1 MFMESAPSG
10 KRRNEGLDTFTRC
23 AMMRAGMKPKALY
36 ILDASSFETIYGPEE
51 QAAIASQVQL
61 LDKPFARHQCA
72 EHLDQLREVEFI
84 FSGWFAPVMD
94 EKFLAAAPKL
104 KAVFYGSGTIRGFV
118 TDAFWKRGIVV
129 TSAYAANAIP
139 VAEYILATTLF
150 SLKRGWSHA
159 RETRQ
164 QHKFVRQV
172 VPGAYRSTVGLISL
186 GQIGKLVLDRL
197 RTFDVRQV
205 VYSTSLTPA
214 TAAKLGVESV
224 SLDQLFRESDVISL
238 HTPSLPATKGMI
250 TGAHFAAMKPNAT
263 FINTAR
269 GAVVR
274 ETEMIEVLTHR
285 PDLQAVLDVT
295 DPEPPKPESPL
306 YTLPNVVLTPH
317 IAGSQNNEC
326 RRMGHYMVE
335 ELGRYL
341 AGQPLKWQINQELAA
356 KLA

>member
-1 MFMESAPSG
+1 
-10 KRRNEGLDTFTRC
+10 
-23 AMMRAGMKPKALY
+23 
-36 ILDASSFETIYGPEE
+36 
-51 QAAIASQVQL
+51 
-61 LDKPFARHQCA
+61 
-72 EHLDQLREVEFI
+72 
-84 FSGWFAPVMD
+84 
-94 EKFLAAAPKL
+94 
-104 KAVFYGSGTIRGFV
+104 
-118 TDAFWKRGIVV
+118 
-129 TSAYAANAIP
+129 
-139 VAEYILATTLF
+139 
-150 SLKRGWSHA
+150 
-159 RETRQ
+159 
-164 QHKFVRQV
+164 
-172 VPGAYRSTVGLISL
+172 
-186 GQIGKLVLDRL
+186 
-197 RTFDVRQV
+197 
-205 VYSTSLTPA
+205 
-214 TAAKLGVESV
+214 VESV

>member
-1 MFMESAPSG
+1 
-10 KRRNEGLDTFTRC
+10 
-23 AMMRAGMKPKALY
+23 MMCAGMKPTALY
-36 ILDASSFETIYGPEE
+36 ILDTSSFDMIYGPDE
-51 QAAIASQVQL
+51 QAAIAGRVQL
-61 LDKPFARHQCA
+61 LGEPLSRQKCNEYPDR
-72 EHLDQLREVEFI
+72 LREVELI
-84 FSGWFAPVMD
+84 FSGWGAPLMD
-94 EKFLAAAPKL
+94 EKFLAAAPNL
-104 KAVFYGSGTIRGFV
+104 KAVFYGAGSIRGFV
-118 TDAFWKRGIVV
+118 TDAFWKRGVVV

-150 SLKRGWSHA
+150 SLKRGWYHA
-159 RETRQ
+159 RETRA
-164 QHKFVRQV
+164 QHKFVRQIA
-172 VPGAYRSTVGLISL
+172 PGAYRSTVGLISL
-186 GQIGKLVLDRL
+186 GQIGKLVLNRL

-214 TAAKLGVESV
+214 AAAELGVESV

-238 HTPSLPATKGMI
+238 HTPSLPETKGMI
-250 TGAHFAAMKPNAT
+250 TGAHFAAMKQNAT

-274 ETEMIEVLTHR
+274 ETEMIEILTRR

-317 IAGSQNNEC
+317 IAGSMNNEC

-341 AGQPLKWQINQELAA
+341 AGQSLQWQITKELAA